1 MKKKNLVSLSVAAI
15 FLVLG
20 STGLLLYVKQKPHA
34 VEMTHT
40 IFGLLFVTLAIFH
53 IVNNWGSLRAYT
65 TEKQQG
71 GIRREFWVVA
81 IAAITMVTLA
91 ATEVLEPV
99 AEFGRIF
106 AKPAKKG
113 PAGVTFQERNTL
125 DSAAGRAVT
134 LILQKD
140 ADMMKAQVTVTLADS
155 SGQTTATLF
164 DSGKDGGEGQP
175 AHLMLHTRIASEGP
189 FSIRIQSEYE
199 GSKATSETVFSS
211 LTAGVHAL
219 RAGEG
224 TGMVRALLEVR

>member
-20 STGLLLYVKQKPHA
+20 STGLLLYVKQKAHA

-71 GIRREFWVVA
+71 GIRKEFWVVA
-81 IAAITMVTLA
+81 IAAVTMVTLA

-113 PAGVTFQERNTL
+113 PAGITFQERHTL
-125 DSAAGRAVT
+125 DSAAGRPVT
-134 LILQKD
+134 LILQKNT
-140 ADMMKAQVTVTLADS
+140 DMIKAQVTVTLTDS
-155 SGQTTATLF
+155 TGQNPTTLF
-164 DSGKDGGEGQP
+164 DSGEGGEGQP
-175 AHLMLHTRIASEGP
+175 AHLMLHTRIAAEGP
-189 FSIRIQSEYE
+189 FRIVIRSEYE
-199 GSKATSETVFSS
+199 GIEGLSETPLTS
-211 LTAGVHAL
+211 LAEGVTIL
-219 RAGEG
+219 KSGEG
-224 TGMVRALLEVR
+224 TGLTRALLEIR